1 MSFLNIQY
9 NESSEIAFHA
19 NLYKFHDTIKHLLK
33 LYDDQWKYHDT
44 YDLSIIFK
52 NQHCDFLT
60 FTLNENLQSFSVL
73 LEFNKYKINQID
85 ILKEDIDVNEFK
97 GHHYNDR
104 KYLASIVLDLQIK
117 ANERYLNDIRAK
129 SVDKN
134 SAFSGKRNI

>member
-85 ILKEDIDVNEFK
+85 ISKEDIDVNEFK

-117 ANERYLNDIRAK
+117 ANERYLNDIRTK

-134 SAFSGKRNI
+134 STFSGKRNI